1 VGGAA
6 EWFRSAVFAKLAVR
20 LTAAPGMQG
29 RAFVNDRLAR
39 SAGWLR
45 RRAENIA
52 AAMLAVMFF
61 AFLIQ
66 ILFRYVLNW
75 PAGWASELSTIMW
88 IWLVLWGAAFVV
100 REHDEIRFDIF
111 YGAARPRTRRFMMMA
126 IATAIVT
133 LYTVS
138 LPAVWDY
145 VTFMK
150 VQRTAYLRIR
160 YDWLYSIYVIFA
172 VAIIARY
179 SWLGW
184 TSLRGRDPGRSE
196 AEGGREA

>member
-1 VGGAA
+1 
-6 EWFRSAVFAKLAVR
+6 
-20 LTAAPGMQG
+20 
-29 RAFVNDRLAR
+29 VNDRLAR

-52 AAMLAVMFF
+52 AAMLAIMFI

-75 PAGWASELSTIMW
+75 PAGWASELSTVMW

-100 REHDEIRFDIF
+100 RESDEIRFDIF
-111 YGAARPRTRRFMMMA
+111 YGNASPRTRRIMMMV
-126 IATAIVT
+126 IAAAIVG
-133 LYTVS
+133 LYSAS

-150 VQRTAYLRIR
+150 VQRTSYLRIR
-160 YDWLYSIYVIFA
+160 YDLLYSIYVVFA
-172 VAIIARY
+172 VAVIARY
-179 SWLGW
+179 CWLGW
-184 TSLRGRDPGRSE
+184 TSLRGRDPGRFE
-196 AEGGREA
+196 ADHPTPDA

>member
-1 VGGAA
+1 
-6 EWFRSAVFAKLAVR
+6 
-20 LTAAPGMQG
+20 
-29 RAFVNDRLAR
+29 VNDRLAR

-52 AAMLAVMFF
+52 AAMLAVMFI

-100 REHDEIRFDIF
+100 RERDEIRFDIF
-111 YGAARPRTRRFMMMA
+111 YGSVSPPTRRIMMLV
-126 IATAIVT
+126 IATAIVG
-133 LYTVS
+133 LYVLS

-145 VTFMK
+145 VTFMR

-160 YDWLYSIYVIFA
+160 YDWLYSIYVVFA
-172 VAIIARY
+172 LAIIARY
-179 SWLGW
+179 CWLGW
-184 TSLRGRDPGRSE
+184 ISYRGRDPSQLDD
-196 AEGGREA
+196 EGGARDT

>member
-1 VGGAA
+1 
-6 EWFRSAVFAKLAVR
+6 
-20 LTAAPGMQG
+20 
-29 RAFVNDRLAR
+29 
-39 SAGWLR
+39 
-45 RRAENIA
+45 
-52 AAMLAVMFF
+52 MLAVMFA

-100 REHDEIRFDIF
+100 RERDEIRFDIF
-111 YGAARPRTRRFMMMA
+111 YGAVAPRTRRVMMMV

-133 LYTVS
+133 LYSVS

-150 VQRTAYLRIR
+150 VQRTSYLQIR
-160 YDWLYSIYVIFA
+160 YDWLYSIYVVFA
-172 VAIIARY
+172 VAVIARY
-179 SWLGW
+179 CWLGW
-184 TSLRGRDPGRSE
+184 ISLRGRDPARDPGRLE
-196 AEGGREA
+196 AEDGRES

>member
-1 VGGAA
+1 
-6 EWFRSAVFAKLAVR
+6 
-20 LTAAPGMQG
+20 M
-29 RAFVNDRLAR
+29 NDRLAR

-52 AAMLAVMFF
+52 AAMLAVMFI

-100 REHDEIRFDIF
+100 RERDEIRFDIF
-111 YGAARPRTRRFMMMA
+111 YGSVRPAARRVMLMIFA
-126 IATAIVT
+126 AAVIG
-133 LYTVS
+133 LFLLS

-145 VTFMK
+145 VTFMS

-160 YDWLYSIYVIFA
+160 YDRLYSIYVIFA
-172 VAIIARY
+172 LAIIARY
-179 SWLGW
+179 CWLGW
-184 TSLRGRDPGRSE
+184 ISFSGRDPRQLDD
-196 AEGGREA
+196 EGGTQDT